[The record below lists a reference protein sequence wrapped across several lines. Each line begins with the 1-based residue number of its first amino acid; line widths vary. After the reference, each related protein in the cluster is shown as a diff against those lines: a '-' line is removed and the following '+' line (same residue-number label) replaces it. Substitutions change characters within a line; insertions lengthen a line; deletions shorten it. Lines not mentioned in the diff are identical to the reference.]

1 MTKTSKI
8 YNNFKSKIYIV
19 TRNKKSLKFL
29 TYFTKI
35 GNISSQGKIF
45 KLDFNGKNII
55 FYVPKN
61 HLELAEAILHFKK
74 SSTDCTEIIKYFD
87 KNNKV
92 IPKRHFLDLGAN
104 QGLFSLAL
112 KKNGFKTL
120 SVEGN
125 HELANVL
132 RINYLLNG
140 YTSEENV
147 LEKWVTPNIDSNYFK
162 HESDFS
168 LTNSVKNFGQ
178 NKIFNK
184 ITLTELLLVFKPS
197 LVKLDLEGLDSE
209 IILSTKPIDFES
221 VVYLVIEQEIN
232 DLNSNKV
239 ESYMKSMSF
248 LRSLTTNLHGKL
260 VVSSV
265 TGLTNIHYTRI

>member
-1 MTKTSKI
+1 M
-8 YNNFKSKIYIV
+8 
-19 TRNKKSLKFL
+19 
-29 TYFTKI
+29 
-35 GNISSQGKIF
+35 
-45 KLDFNGKNII
+45 
-55 FYVPKN
+55 
-61 HLELAEAILHFKK
+61 
-74 SSTDCTEIIKYFD
+74 
-87 KNNKV
+87 
-92 IPKRHFLDLGAN
+92 
-104 QGLFSLAL
+104 
-112 KKNGFKTL
+112 
-120 SVEGN
+120 
-125 HELANVL
+125 
-132 RINYLLNG
+132 LNG

-147 LEKWVTPNIDSNYFK
+147 LEKWVTPSIDSNYFK